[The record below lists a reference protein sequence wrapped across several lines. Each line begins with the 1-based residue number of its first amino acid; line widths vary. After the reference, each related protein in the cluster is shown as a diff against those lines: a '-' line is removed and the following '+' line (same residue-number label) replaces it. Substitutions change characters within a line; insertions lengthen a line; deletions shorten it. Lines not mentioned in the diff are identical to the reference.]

1 MKQANPSISLKAGII
16 LALDVDNFAKAKYF
30 VDKLYPEIKIF
41 KVGIQLFVSCG
52 LEVIKY
58 IRKKG
63 GEVFLDLKFFDIPNT
78 TANAVR
84 QAARLEVKMLT
95 LHILGDAE
103 MLKSAVSAAQE
114 EADKLKTK
122 RPLLIGV
129 TVLTSKD
136 TASSDVL
143 ALAKIGLD
151 CGLDGVVCS
160 AQEAA
165 LLRQEIKKDFLIVT
179 PGIRPPGTC
188 SYDQKRTMTAQEAIK
203 AGSNFLV
210 IGRPILEALDP
221 LEVTK
226 KIINPVKELRS
237 LTG

>member
-1 MKQANPSISLKAGII
+1 MKQANRQTGKQANII
-16 LALDVDNFAKAKYF
+16 LALDVDNFNKAKTF

-52 LEVIKY
+52 HQIIKY
-58 IRKKG
+58 IRKKR

-78 TANAVR
+78 TAKAIHQAVR
-84 QAARLEVKMLT
+84 LKVKMIT

-114 EADKLKTK
+114 EADKLKIK

-143 ALAKIGLD
+143 ALAKLGIE

-165 LLRQEIKKDFLIVT
+165 LLKQEIKKDFLIVT
-179 PGIRPPGTC
+179 PGIRPVGTY
-188 SYDQKRTMTAQEAIK
+188 SYDQKRTTTAQEAIK

-210 IGRPILEALDP
+210 IGRPILEAPDP
-221 LEVTK
+221 LEVIRK
-226 KIINPVKELRS
+226 VNAYI
-237 LTG
+237 